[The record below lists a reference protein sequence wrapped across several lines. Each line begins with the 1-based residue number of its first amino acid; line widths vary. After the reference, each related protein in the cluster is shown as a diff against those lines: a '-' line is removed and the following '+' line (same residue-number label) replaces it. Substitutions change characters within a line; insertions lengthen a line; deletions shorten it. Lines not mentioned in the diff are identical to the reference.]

1 MTATSVETARR
12 APVSKVVR
20 DQVRNRLEQEYLRL
34 RTVDRP
40 ALLESLAADETDLAD
55 TTAGRAL
62 AITDY
67 RLAAIGDFLR
77 AAHDP
82 HPEDAVCRDC
92 CVLVDRG
99 DGPQWFVLAA
109 LNAGDLPVIPSDSAL
124 GRAVIGARPGQ
135 VVHYP
140 DPTGPQAARVLAME
154 SGNHLW

>member
-1 MTATSVETARR
+1 MTATFVETTRS
-12 APVSKVVR
+12 APVSQVLR
-20 DQVRNRLEQEYLRL
+20 DQVRSRLEQEYLRL
-34 RTVDRP
+34 RSVDRP
-40 ALLESLAADETDLAD
+40 ALLESFAADETGPAD
-55 TTAGRAL
+55 PTVGRAL

-67 RLAAIGDFLR
+67 RLAAISDFLR

-82 HPEDAVCRDC
+82 HPEDAVCPDC

-109 LNAGDLPVIPSDSAL
+109 LSEGDLPVIPSDSAL

-140 DPTGPQAARVLAME
+140 DPTGLRTARVLALE
-154 SGNHLW
+154 SGDQG

>member
-1 MTATSVETARR
+1 MTATFVETARR
-12 APVSKVVR
+12 TPVSEVVR
-20 DQVRNRLEQEYLRL
+20 VHVRSRLEQEYRRL

-40 ALLESLAADETDLAD
+40 ALLESAD

-67 RLAAIGDFLR
+67 RLAAISDFLR
-77 AAHDP
+77 AEHAP
-82 HPEDAVCRDC
+82 HPEDAVCPDC

-109 LNAGDLPVIPSDSAL
+109 LSDGDLPVIPSDSAL

-140 DPTGPQAARVLAME
+140 DPTGPRSARVLAME
-154 SGNHLW
+154 SGNRLW